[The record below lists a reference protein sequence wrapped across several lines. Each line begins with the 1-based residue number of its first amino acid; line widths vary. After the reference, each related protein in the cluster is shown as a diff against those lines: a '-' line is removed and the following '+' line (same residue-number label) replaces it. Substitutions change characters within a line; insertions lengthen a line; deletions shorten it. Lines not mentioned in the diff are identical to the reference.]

1 MKKKIA
7 IIGSTGSIGTSL
19 LELIDPKKNDLILLT
34 ANKNYKKLLNQAKK
48 YKVYNIIISD
58 LSSYK
63 KSIIFNKDKR
73 IKIFNNFNDLN
84 KIIKKKLDYAMLS
97 ITGIEG
103 LLPTFKMI
111 SLTKKIAIANKE
123 SLICAWPII
132 QKELK
137 RCKTEFIPVDS
148 EHFSIW
154 TEIKDKNIK
163 SIKKVYLTASG
174 GPLLNYKPESY
185 NNLSLKKILNHPTW
199 KMGKKISIDS
209 ATMMNKCYEVIE
221 AKNIFDLKYD
231 QINLL
236 IHPDSYVHAVVVYKN
251 GISKMILHDT
261 SMKIPIFNTLYS
273 NNESFISSK
282 KLDITKLNN
291 LQFQKI
297 MKKKYPIIKLLDLL
311 PKKHSLFETVIVT
324 INDYLVDLFLQK
336 KINFTD
342 ISKFFFKYIK
352 TAEFKRYSKL
362 RPRTIYDIINL
373 NKKLIL
379 NLSTIIKY

>member
-19 LELIDPKKNDLILLT
+19 LELVDHKKNDLILLT

-174 GPLLNYKPESY
+174 GPLLDYKPESY

-251 GISKMILHDT
+251 GITKIVLHDT
-261 SMKIPIFNTLYS
+261 SMKIPIFNTLYN

-311 PKKHSLFETVIVT
+311 PKKHSLFETLIVT
-324 INDYLVDLFLQK
+324 INDYLVNLFLQK

-352 TAEFKRYSKL
+352 ATEFKRYSKL

>member
-1 MKKKIA
+1 
-7 IIGSTGSIGTSL
+7 
-19 LELIDPKKNDLILLT
+19 
-34 ANKNYKKLLNQAKK
+34 
-48 YKVYNIIISD
+48 
-58 LSSYK
+58 
-63 KSIIFNKDKR
+63 
-73 IKIFNNFNDLN
+73 
-84 KIIKKKLDYAMLS
+84 
-97 ITGIEG
+97 
-103 LLPTFKMI
+103 
-111 SLTKKIAIANKE
+111 
-123 SLICAWPII
+123 
-132 QKELK
+132 
-137 RCKTEFIPVDS
+137 
-148 EHFSIW
+148 
-154 TEIKDKNIK
+154 
-163 SIKKVYLTASG
+163 
-174 GPLLNYKPESY
+174 
-185 NNLSLKKILNHPTW
+185 
-199 KMGKKISIDS
+199 MGKKISIDS

-236 IHPDSYVHAVVVYKN
+236 IHPDSYVHAIVVYKN

-261 SMKIPIFNTLYS
+261 SMKIPIFNTLYA

-311 PKKHSLFETVIVT
+311 PKKHSLFETLIVT
-324 INDYLVDLFLQK
+324 INDYLVNLFLQK

-352 TAEFKRYSKL
+352 ATEFKRYSKL

>member
-1 MKKKIA
+1 
-7 IIGSTGSIGTSL
+7 
-19 LELIDPKKNDLILLT
+19 
-34 ANKNYKKLLNQAKK
+34 
-48 YKVYNIIISD
+48 
-58 LSSYK
+58 
-63 KSIIFNKDKR
+63 
-73 IKIFNNFNDLN
+73 
-84 KIIKKKLDYAMLS
+84 
-97 ITGIEG
+97 
-103 LLPTFKMI
+103 MI
-111 SLTKKIAIANKE
+111 PLTKKIAIANKE

-154 TEIKDKNIK
+154 TEIKDKDINI
-163 SIKKVYLTASG
+163 IKKIYLTASG
-174 GPLLNYKPESY
+174 GPLLNYKSESY
-185 NNLSLKKILNHPTW
+185 NKIGLKKILKHPTW
-199 KMGKKISIDS
+199 KMGKKITIDS

-261 SMKIPIFNTLYS
+261 SMKIPIFNTLYA

-324 INDYLVDLFLQK
+324 INDYLVNLYLQK
-336 KINFTD
+336 KLNFTD
-342 ISKFFFKYIK
+342 ISKLFFKYIK
-352 TAEFKRYSKL
+352 MTEFKRYSKL

>member
-19 LELIDPKKNDLILLT
+19 LDLVDPKKIDLILIT

-154 TEIKDKNIK
+154 TEIKDTDVN
-163 SIKKVYLTASG
+163 SIKRIYLTASG
-174 GPLLNYKPESY
+174 GPLLNYKSESY
-185 NNLSLKKILNHPTW
+185 NNIGLKKILKHPTW

-231 QINLL
+231 QISLL

-251 GISKMILHDT
+251 GITKMILHDT
-261 SMKIPIFNTLYS
+261 SMKIPIFNTLYT

-282 KLDITKLNN
+282 KLDINKLNN

-324 INDYLVDLFLQK
+324 INDYLVNLFLQK

-342 ISKFFFKYIK
+342 ISKFFFKYLK
-352 TAEFKRYSKL
+352 TTEFKRYSKL
-362 RPRTIYDIINL
+362 RPRTIYEIINL

-379 NLSTIIKY
+379 NFSTFIKY

>member
-19 LELIDPKKNDLILLT
+19 LELVDHKKNDLILLT
-34 ANKNYKKLLNQAKK
+34 ANKKYKKLLNQAKK

-58 LSSYK
+58 PSSYK

-111 SLTKKIAIANKE
+111 PLTKKIAIANKE

-132 QKELK
+132 KKKLK

-154 TEIKDKNIK
+154 TEIKDKDINI
-163 SIKKVYLTASG
+163 IKKIYLTASG
-174 GPLLNYKPESY
+174 GPLLNYKLESY
-185 NNLSLKKILNHPTW
+185 NEIGLKKILKHPTW

-261 SMKIPIFNTLYS
+261 SMKIPIFNTLYA

-324 INDYLVDLFLQK
+324 INDYLVNLYLQK
-336 KINFTD
+336 KLKFTD

-352 TAEFKRYSKL
+352 MTEFKRYSKL
-362 RPRTIYDIINL
+362 RPRSIYDIINL